1 MKLTSLREN
10 FIQSIKSFPFSSAK
24 EAAAMGVTDNPVI
37 QPPGEST
44 ALETPY
50 SFRKATPLAKIEK
63 HTQTYEEEYSSYESS
78 DENEAPFYGD
88 EIKLTM
94 DLFVH
99 NKLIVENSEVTLTR
113 NKKYGLVGRN
123 GIGKSTL
130 LKAIRRREFGMPKGL
145 KIHMLRQDYVSDE
158 RVIDYVGADAGKI
171 LQSLGF
177 NKERMEATI
186 RSLSGGWRMRAQLAR
201 ALHINPELL
210 LLDEPTNF
218 LDMQAI
224 GFLEKQMATLKTVIV
239 VSHDRNFLEN
249 TVDWILH
256 LSDCRVRAYKG
267 AYGQFVK
274 QLAEERE
281 THQREYD
288 SVKAQREHIQSFI
301 DRFRY
306 NAKRSSQAQS
316 RIKLLEK
323 LPKVEPPR
331 EEARMKFRF
340 SSITAER
347 KEPKGPLVEF
357 EHVKF
362 SYGDK
367 QIFRD
372 LTFTVGPKARIVLVG
387 ENGTGKSTFLRM
399 LTSSGVGQSDATS
412 KITTNPLLRVGYFA
426 QHHVEHLNH
435 STGALALLLKSH
447 DEETSRAALSSFGLH
462 VNNQKIS
469 TLSGGQKSKLAFAMI
484 SLLNPNLLVLDE
496 PTNHLDMETID
507 ALAEALI
514 EFEGAVVC
522 VSHDLAFVE
531 RVFKDVYV
539 CEGGDLT
546 YFRGTPSD
554 YKAKLSD

>member
-1 MKLTSLREN
+1 MKLADVKEKFTEAL
-10 FIQSIKSFPFSSAK
+10 KSFPFTSAE
-24 EAAAMGVTDNPVI
+24 EAALLGVSNPVI
-37 QPPGEST
+37 RPPDEST

-50 SFRKATPLAKIEK
+50 SFRKASPQSKPKQAA
-63 HTQTYEEEYSSYESS
+63 QTFEEEYSSYGSS
-78 DENEAPFYGD
+78 EEHDSQFYGE
-88 EIKLTM
+88 EIKMTM
-94 DLFVH
+94 ELFVH
-99 NKLIVENSEVTLTR
+99 NKLIVENTEVTLTR

-130 LKAIRRREFGMPKGL
+130 LKAIRRREFGIPKGL
-145 KIHMLRQDYVSDE
+145 RIHMLRQDYVSDE

-177 NKERMEATI
+177 SREQTEATI

-224 GFLEKQMATLKTVIV
+224 SFLERQMAALKTVIV

-256 LSDCRVRAYKG
+256 LSDCRVRAYRG

-274 QLAEERE
+274 QREEERE
-281 THQREYD
+281 AHQREYE
-288 SVKAQREHIQSFI
+288 SVKAQREHIQGFI

-323 LPKVEPPR
+323 LPRVEPPR
-331 EEARMKFRF
+331 EEPRMRFRF
-340 SSITAER
+340 PSTEA
-347 KEPKGPLVEF
+347 KGPLVEI
-357 EHVKF
+357 EHLRF
-362 SYGDK
+362 SYGERE
-367 QIFRD
+367 IFRD
-372 LTFTVGPKARIVLVG
+372 LTFTVGPKARIVVVG
-387 ENGTGKSTFLRM
+387 ENGTGKSTFLR
-399 LTSSGVGQSDATS
+399 LLVGAADSSASRIVANQRL
-412 KITTNPLLRVGYFA
+412 KVGYFA

-435 STGALALLLKSH
+435 TTGALALLLKSH
-447 DEETSRAALSSFGLH
+447 DEETSRAALAGFGLH

-469 TLSGGQKSKLAFAMI
+469 TLSGGQKSKLAFATI
-484 SLLNPNLLVLDE
+484 SLERPNLLVLDE

-514 EFEGAVVC
+514 DFEGAVVC

-531 RVFKDVYV
+531 RVFKEVYV
-539 CEGGDLT
+539 CEGGDLV
-546 YFRGTPSD
+546 YFRGTPSE
-554 YKAKLSD
+554 YKSTLR